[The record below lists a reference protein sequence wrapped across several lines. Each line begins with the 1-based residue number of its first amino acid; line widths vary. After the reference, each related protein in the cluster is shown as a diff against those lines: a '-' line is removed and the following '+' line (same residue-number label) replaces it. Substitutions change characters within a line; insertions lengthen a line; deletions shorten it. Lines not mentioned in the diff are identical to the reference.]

1 MNDFKI
7 YLITSLSLFQSNY
20 NTNRILYDQILKKYQ
35 KVNLIN
41 VEHFIGIKKNYSIEN
56 IEIKL
61 RDRFNL
67 FNPKN
72 KKEFSEIFLNNN
84 GIILIDMNRFFKTI
98 KIYYF
103 LRFIK
108 LKKIIVSSVGNVQGF
123 NYEIKNKRII
133 DYFLLLIEKKIS
145 PKLQTLLSNLGLISK
160 IDVRFES
167 RRSVIDSIR
176 KSKIKSFLMD
186 NNLLFFKNIN
196 LINSKAYD
204 DEFLN
209 NFQVEEKFITH
220 LDFDLSYLHYWDK
233 KKKINDAQINYHYES
248 INLFLDQLAS
258 LFNKEVKISIH
269 PLYNLK
275 FIQNFFSKYEVIK
288 YKTPELIR
296 KSFIIT
302 DFGSSS
308 IMSAVLLKKKIIS
321 LDSDAMKIVSP
332 HQVEIYPNKIGTL
345 KIKLNKNLKINNNIL
360 DLLESK
366 IQNYQNYIDFNLN
379 ADGKTPGYE
388 KILKYID
395 EQKKTSF

>member
-7 YLITSLSLFQSNY
+7 YLITSLSLFESNY
-20 NTNRILYDQILKKYQ
+20 NTNKTLYDQILKKYQ
-35 KVNLIN
+35 KINLIN
-41 VEHFIGIKKNYSIEN
+41 VEHFIGIKKNHSKKN
-56 IEIKL
+56 IDSKF

-98 KIYYF
+98 KVYYF
-103 LRFIK
+103 LRFVK
-108 LKKIIVSSVGNVQGF
+108 LKKIIVSSVGNVQSF
-123 NYEIKNKRII
+123 NYGIKNKSII
-133 DYFLLLIEKKIS
+133 NYLLLLMQKKIS

-160 IDVRFES
+160 VDVRFES
-167 RRSVIDSIR
+167 RRSVIESIKR
-176 KSKIKSFLMD
+176 SKIKSFLMD
-186 NNLLFFKNIN
+186 KDLLFFKNIY
-196 LINSKAYD
+196 LINSKSYD

-209 NFQVEEKFITH
+209 NFKVEEKYITH

-233 KKKINDAQINYHYES
+233 RKKINDAQINYHYETV
-248 INLFLDQLAS
+248 NLFLDQLAS
-258 LFNKEVKISIH
+258 LFNKEIKISIH
-269 PLYNLK
+269 PLYNLE
-275 FIQNFFSKYEVIK
+275 FIQKYFSKYEIIK

-321 LDSDAMKIVSP
+321 LDSDAMRIVSP
-332 HQVEIYPNKIGTL
+332 HQIEMYPNKIGTL
-345 KIKLNKNLKINNNIL
+345 KIKLDKDLIIDRGILNLL
-360 DLLESK
+360 DSK
-366 IQNYQNYIDFNLN
+366 IKNYQNYIDYNLN
-379 ADGKTPGYE
+379 ADGNLPGYK

-395 EQKKTSF
+395 DQK